1 LRGGLVDHNAY
12 AEPEVETCVTWPSFI
27 IQPLRRVERESRAFL
42 ASDTSRR
49 PDRKVIIILVAAAL
63 CLTLQRYVGKGD
75 MNAPIG
81 RSLKFLG
88 FDRAAEFMFDLAG
101 DPPAMQ
107 LERLTLWVSVGLV
120 ANVVI
125 PMLIIRLIL
134 HERLRDY
141 GLKFRGAFADSWVY
155 AVLFAIAA
163 PLVFFASAT
172 DRFQEK
178 YPFYNVV
185 LDNGLSAAFW
195 RWEALYMIQF
205 FGVEFFYR
213 GFLVHGLKH
222 RFGVYAIFV
231 MMVPYCMLH
240 FNKPMPETLAAIC
253 GAVVLGFMS
262 LRTRSIWMGTA
273 IHMTIAGLMD
283 AAALWRKG
291 WLEF

>member
-1 LRGGLVDHNAY
+1 
-12 AEPEVETCVTWPSFI
+12 VTWPPFI
-27 IQPLRRVERESRAFL
+27 AQPVRRVENESRAFL

-49 PDRKVIIILVAAAL
+49 PDSKVIIILIVAAL
-63 CLTLQRYVGKGD
+63 CLTLQRYVAKGD
-75 MNAPIG
+75 MNEPIG
-81 RSLKFLG
+81 RLLRLLG
-88 FDRAAEFMFDLAG
+88 FDRAAEFMFELAA

-107 LERLTLWVSVGLV
+107 LERLTWWVTVGLI

-125 PMLIIRLIL
+125 PMLIIRLLL

-155 AVLFAIAA
+155 VVLFVVAA
-163 PLVFFASAT
+163 PLVFFASAM

-178 YPFYNVV
+178 YPFYNVA
-185 LDNGLSAAFW
+185 LDHGLSSAFW

-222 RFGVYAIFV
+222 RFGAYAIFV

-240 FNKPMPETLAAIC
+240 FGKPMPETLAAIC
-253 GAVVLGFMS
+253 GAIVLGFMS
-262 LRTRSIWMGTA
+262 LRTRSIWMGSA
-273 IHMTIAGLMD
+273 IHITIAGLMD
-283 AAALWRKG
+283 AASLWRKG
-291 WLEF
+291 WLG